1 MEESGRMVGFD
12 LPDSAVPLKAKAANG
27 IPKATQQLAKQ
38 NKIYGGNLKP
48 NQIKQANYKMSQ
60 KQKKAV
66 E

>member
-1 MEESGRMVGFD
+1 MVGFD

-48 NQIKQANYKMSQ
+48 NQMKQAN
-60 KQKKAV
+60 
-66 E
+66 